1 MEGSGTSVETDV
13 TRIQSPA
20 TIDKKSTAYEQQAV
34 AGTGMELDGGGGN
47 DLGAQW
53 SRVCDRLR
61 KEIGDKAFKTWFGE
75 VEPGELKAG
84 KLRLYAPT
92 RFVRDWVARHYG
104 DRVLAYW
111 QAVNGE
117 VTSVEV
123 NLAPPPAPRR
133 ASDIIA
139 IPPAPSS
146 QASPMPKFGPAIG
159 RGAEESFQG
168 LEARY
173 TFANFVVGKPN
184 EFAYAAA
191 RNIAE
196 QERPLPE
203 RNPLYIFGGV
213 GLGKT
218 HLMHAI
224 WHSIRERDPKVRV
237 LYLTAEHFVNRFI
250 QALRNKNTG
259 AFKEMF
265 RNVDVLMVDDVQF
278 ICGKDHSQE
287 EFFFTFNS
295 LVEQGK
301 QIVLS
306 SEKPPSELQD
316 IEERMRSRLGSGL
329 VADIHSS
336 TYELRL
342 SILQTKA
349 ESARVPMPMA
359 VLEFLAHKIS
369 TNIRELEGALHRV
382 VAHGQLIGREITV
395 EMAQDV
401 LHDLLRQADRKVT
414 VDEIQQRVA
423 QHYNIKLA
431 EMSSPRRARSVARPR
446 QVAMY
451 LAKQLTTLSLPQIG
465 KRFGNRDH
473 TTVMH
478 AVRKVEELKGSDMS
492 IAEDV
497 ELLRRQLQG

>member
-1 MEGSGTSVETDV
+1 MEGSGTSLETNV
-13 TRIQSPA
+13 NKIQTPTSNNDA
-20 TIDKKSTAYEQQAV
+20 AYGHKSA
-34 AGTGMELDGGGGN
+34 AGADMDDGGRKE
-47 DLGAQW
+47 LEAHW
-53 SRVCDRLR
+53 TRVCDRLR

-75 VEPGELKAG
+75 VELGELKAG

-92 RFVRDWVARHYG
+92 RFVRDWVSRHYG

-111 QAVNGE
+111 QAVNNT
-117 VTSVEV
+117 VSSVEV
-123 NLAPPPAPRR
+123 NLVPPPAPRR
-133 ASDIIA
+133 PNDIIA
-139 IPPAPSS
+139 MPPVPAPQNSF
-146 QASPMPKFGPAIG
+146 QAPMPRFGPSIG
-159 RGAEESFQG
+159 RGVDEGFQG
-168 LEARY
+168 PEARY

-196 QERPLPE
+196 QDRPLPE

-224 WHSIRERDPKVRV
+224 WHAIRERDPKQRV
-237 LYLTAEHFVNRFI
+237 LYLTAESFVNRFI
-250 QALRNKNTG
+250 QALRTKNTNQ
-259 AFKEMF
+259 FKELF

-278 ICGKDHSQE
+278 ICGKEASQD

-295 LVEQGK
+295 LVEQNK

-349 ESARVPMPMA
+349 ESARVPVPVP

-369 TNIRELEGALHRV
+369 TNIRELEGALNRV

-423 QHYNIKLA
+423 AHYNIKLA

-478 AVRKVEELKGSDMS
+478 AVRKIEELKVSDLS

-497 ELLRRQLQG
+497 ELLKRQLQG